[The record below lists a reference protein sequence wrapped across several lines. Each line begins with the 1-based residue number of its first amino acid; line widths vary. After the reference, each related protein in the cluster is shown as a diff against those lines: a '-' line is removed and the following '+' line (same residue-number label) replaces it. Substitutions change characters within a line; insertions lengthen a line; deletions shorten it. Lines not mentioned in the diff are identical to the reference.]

1 MNKFI
6 GFLIILSTIII
17 FFISLST
24 GSDGL
29 NFADLSDFFSE
40 NQNGKILRQIR
51 LPHSLGAL
59 LCGALLG
66 ISGAIMQSILKNPL
80 ASPYTLG
87 ISQAGAFGAS
97 FYIIFL
103 SNLNLMFLSIEISA
117 FISSLICIFAI
128 VILAKN
134 LSVSSIVLFGIGLGA
149 FFGAMTMFIQYF
161 ANENDT
167 AATLFWTFGDIS
179 KATFSN
185 DLILGIALIF
195 GVIIVT
201 LNYWK
206 FDALGFGDEKAL
218 SLGVN
223 VKAFRFFFM
232 LFATLL
238 STLCVCYFG
247 IIGFVGLVAPHI
259 IKFIFGYSHK
269 NLFILT
275 AFCGAFLL
283 GVADIFSRLIINPV
297 IVPVGILMA
306 FIGVPMLL
314 FLLAKKGSDYA

>member
-103 SNLNLMFLSIEISA
+103 SNLNLVFLSIEISA

-128 VILAKN
+128 AILAKN

-161 ANENDT
+161 ANENDA

-283 GVADIFSRLIINPV
+283 GTADIFSRLIINPV

-314 FLLAKKGSDYA
+314 FLLAKKGSNYA

>member
-6 GFLIILSTIII
+6 AVFIVASTFCVFLI
-17 FFISLST
+17 SLCV

-29 NFADLSDFFSE
+29 NFTDLYNFFDE
-40 NQNGKILRQIR
+40 GRNGRIMRQIR
-51 LPHSLGAL
+51 LPHSLGAM
-59 LCGALLG
+59 LCGGVLA
-66 ISGAIMQSILKNPL
+66 ISGAVMQSVLKNPL

-103 SNLNLMFLSIEISA
+103 SHLNLAFLNIEITAFLSSM
-117 FISSLICIFAI
+117 ICIFAI
-128 VILAKN
+128 IFLAKN
-134 LSVSSIVLFGIGLGA
+134 LSISSIVLFGIGLGA
-149 FFGAMTMFIQYF
+149 FFGAATMFIQFF
-161 ANENDT
+161 ANDNDV

-179 KATFSN
+179 KATFKN
-185 DLILGIALIF
+185 DFLLAIALVLGVLIYSF
-195 GVIIVT
+195 G
-201 LNYWK
+201 YWK
-206 FDALGFGDEKAL
+206 FDGLGFGDEKAL
-218 SLGVN
+218 SLGIN
-223 VKAFRFFFM
+223 VKYFR
-232 LFATLL
+232 LFSLLSATLL

-283 GVADIFSRLIINPV
+283 GAADIFSRLIINPV

-314 FLLAKKGSDYA
+314 YLLAKKGSNYA